1 MTKTRLLE
9 SQIKTRE
16 RFDKELVER
25 SYAEL
30 AASMSSVRGSA
41 SITFDD
47 IEQADGAVKACLK
60 YCGALPGTVPASVFD
75 IEERM
80 EWLCRPS
87 GTMRREVHLKAEWYN
102 QAFGA
107 MVGKLDTGD
116 AVALMPRGIRGYFFL
131 EPGTGR
137 KVKVNASVARHIEP
151 YAVLFYKPLPSR
163 PLALRDLPR
172 FVFGVFDHSDYRLV
186 IIFAVAMALI
196 GLFPAWANQIAFGT
210 VVPSGQVSLIA
221 PIVAML
227 LGVAVSTAL
236 IGATRNLVMG
246 RISTKLQVVAESATF
261 ARVLSLP
268 MPFFKKYSAGDL
280 ATRIN
285 SMTMFTQELASIL
298 LGGGLTAALSL
309 VYVAQIAFYAP
320 ALAIPALAIAL
331 LQAALTIGAAFAMQ
345 GYERESAN
353 ASAKLSGTVTA
364 LLNGLQKIKLA
375 GAEDRAFSRWSHEYA
390 AYVRATYNRPIV
402 LRALPAIVSLI
413 GVVGNIL
420 IYYLAGRTNV
430 NVADYMAFNAAYG
443 QMTAAMLALTGIAG
457 EIAHINP
464 TLSLV
469 SPIMEADPETAE
481 DKPSIES
488 LTGGIEVSGVSFRYN
503 ENAPYIVRD
512 LSFEVRPGE
521 YVAIVGK
528 SGCGKS
534 TIMRLLLGFEKPEC
548 GTIFYGPHNVQKVDL
563 RSLRQQIGVVMQDGK
578 LFMGNLADNITISA
592 PLASIDDAWEAAEM
606 AGIADDIRRMPMGM
620 QTLVTEGGGGIS
632 GGQRQRLMIA
642 RAVCGKRRI
651 LMFDEATSALDNK
664 TQKHVASSLDALK
677 CTRIVIAHRLSTVKH
692 CDRILVVDGG
702 RIAEEGTYDELIAQG
717 GIFTDLVERQRIDT
731 TGLTNEKNDEI
742 RGSKT

>member
-1 MTKTRLLE
+1 MTRLLE

-30 AASMSSVRGSA
+30 AASMSSERGSA

-60 YCGALPGTVPASVFD
+60 YCGAQPGAVPASVLD

-102 QAFGA
+102 RAFGA

-137 KVKVNASVARHIEP
+137 KVKVNADIARHIEP
-151 YAVLFYKPLPSR
+151 YAVLFYKPLPAR
-163 PLALRDLPR
+163 PLTLRDLHR
-172 FVFGVFDHSDYRLV
+172 FVFSVFDRSDYRLV

-210 VVPSGQVSLIA
+210 VVPGGQVSLVA
-221 PIVAML
+221 PIAAML
-227 LGVAVSTAL
+227 LGIAVSAAL
-236 IGATRNLVMG
+236 IGATRNLVME
-246 RISTKLQVVAESATF
+246 RISTKLQVVVESATF

-268 MPFFKKYSAGDL
+268 ISFFKKYSAGDL
-280 ATRIN
+280 ATRIS
-285 SMTMFTQELASIL
+285 SMTMLTQELASIF
-298 LGGGLTAALSL
+298 LGGGLTAVLSL
-309 VYVAQIAFYAP
+309 IYVVQIGFYTP
-320 ALAIPALAIAL
+320 ALAIPALVIAL

-345 GYERESAN
+345 GYERESTN

-390 AYVRATYNRPIV
+390 TYVRATYNRPIV

-413 GVVGNIL
+413 GVVGIIV
-420 IYYLAGRTNV
+420 IYYLAGRTSV

-443 QMTAAMLALTGIAG
+443 QMTAAMLALTSIAS
-457 EIAHINP
+457 EIAHISP
-464 TLSLV
+464 TLDLV

-481 DKPSIES
+481 DKPSIGS
-488 LTGGIEVSGVSFRYN
+488 LTGGIEVSNVSFRYN
-503 ENAPYIVRD
+503 ENTPYIVRD
-512 LSFEVRPGE
+512 LSFKVRPGE

-534 TIMRLLLGFEKPEC
+534 TIMRLLLGFEKPEH
-548 GTIFYGPHNVQKVDL
+548 GTIFYGPHNVQKIDL

-578 LFMGNLADNITISA
+578 LFMGNLASNITIST
-592 PLASIDDAWEAAEM
+592 PLASIDDAWEAAEI
-606 AGIADDIRRMPMGM
+606 AGIADDIRKMPMGM
-620 QTLVTEGGGGIS
+620 QTIVTEGGGGIS

-642 RAVCGKRRI
+642 RAVCGKRKI

-664 TQKHVASSLDALK
+664 TQKHVANSLDSLK

-692 CDRILVVDGG
+692 CDRILVVDDG
-702 RIAEEGTYDELIAQG
+702 RIAEEGTYDELIVQG
-717 GIFTDLVERQRIDT
+717 GIFAELVERQRIDT
-731 TGLTNEKNDEI
+731 AGSANERK
-742 RGSKT
+742 G